1 MVTVTAREMLS
12 FLKTTYKRKPHITH
26 PLHAVCGAFL
36 LTMKYVVFQ
45 PKYKDMQKDL
55 TCENA
60 EGYGKYSNLETLW
73 EGDYTV
79 AHYYIQ
85 SFTSQQCHD

>member
-1 MVTVTAREMLS
+1 
-12 FLKTTYKRKPHITH
+12 
-26 PLHAVCGAFL
+26 
-36 LTMKYVVFQ
+36 MKYVVFQ